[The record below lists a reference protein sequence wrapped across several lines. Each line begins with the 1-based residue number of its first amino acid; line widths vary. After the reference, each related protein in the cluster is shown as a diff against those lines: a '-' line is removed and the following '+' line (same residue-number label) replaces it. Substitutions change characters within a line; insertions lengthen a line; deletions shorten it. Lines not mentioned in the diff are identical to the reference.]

1 MDSKKMN
8 QQQLANAL
16 GSRHPTISRWLKGD
30 PEPSRGSCLRIS
42 SVTGCSFEWLWK
54 GEGKMFPDSQ
64 VQGAAQENPNP
75 ASFPI
80 DYSDKTGAFNLK
92 DLFAMTLEVH
102 ESDSVYRSALSG
114 TVKAFHHAVIME
126 KEMDGLRE
134 ELANMKVRIERLEE
148 FLQNLGTNLP
158 GK

>member
-16 GSRHPTISRWLKGD
+16 GSKHPTISRWLKGD
-30 PEPSRGSCLRIS
+30 PEPSRGSCLRIA

-64 VQGAAQENPNP
+64 VRAAQENPNP
-75 ASFPI
+75 ATF

-92 DLFAMTLEVH
+92 DLFTMTLEVN

-114 TVKAFHHAVIME
+114 SVKAFHHAVVME
-126 KEMDGLRE
+126 KEMVGVKE
-134 ELANMKVRIERLEE
+134 ELANLKVRIEQLEQL
-148 FLQNLGTNLP
+148 LQKLVVTNLP
-158 GK
+158 EK